1 MKEAVNAMFLR
12 LISFLILSKG
22 LIKVADK
29 AYQNSGNGKNSLSNG
44 WKIAIIVALAA
55 LVISPIDLIPGDA
68 ATVVG
73 LADDV
78 AYLVGIIGTITSM
91 VKGKNANSVDNSQGG
106 TYTPPMYNDVDS
118 NEKR

>member
-1 MKEAVNAMFLR
+1 MADNANNNYNGYTPKFDK
-12 LISFLILSKG
+12 KG
-22 LIKVADK
+22 
-29 AYQNSGNGKNSLSNG
+29 LSNG
-44 WKIAIIVALAA
+44 WKLAIIAALAA

-91 VKGKNANSVDNSQGG
+91 VKGKSAMSQQE
-106 TYTPPMYNDVDS
+106 TYTPPMYNDVES
-118 NEKR
+118 NEKKNG

>member
-1 MKEAVNAMFLR
+1 MSVGR
-12 LISFLILSKG
+12 DSFIILSKG

-29 AYQNSGNGKNSLSNG
+29 AYQNSDNGKKSLSSG
-44 WKIAIIVALAA
+44 WKIAIIIALAA

-91 VKGKNANSVDNSQGG
+91 VKGKTANSVDNANAQGG
-106 TYTPPMYNDVDS
+106 SYTPPMYNDVDS
-118 NEKR
+118 NEKK